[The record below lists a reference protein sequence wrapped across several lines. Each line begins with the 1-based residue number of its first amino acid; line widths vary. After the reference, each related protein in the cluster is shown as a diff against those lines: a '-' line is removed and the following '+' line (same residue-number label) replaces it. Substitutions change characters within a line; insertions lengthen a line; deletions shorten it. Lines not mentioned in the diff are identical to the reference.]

1 MGAEIGRRAVTD
13 GRRLNR
19 RSGTVME
26 VTVPLSVQG
35 EGEGGERAV
44 LFAAMR
50 PRRRRGGWRA
60 SAHTGPA
67 KWVTSTLYAWL
78 TQVTSLP
85 MY

>member
-1 MGAEIGRRAVTD
+1 MGAKIGRRVVTD
-13 GRRLNR
+13 GRLNR

-26 VTVPLSVQG
+26 VTVPLLVEG

-50 PRRRRGGWRA
+50 PRRRRGGWRVRA
-60 SAHTGPA
+60 RTRLA
-67 KWVTSTLYAWL
+67 KWVTSTLFAWL